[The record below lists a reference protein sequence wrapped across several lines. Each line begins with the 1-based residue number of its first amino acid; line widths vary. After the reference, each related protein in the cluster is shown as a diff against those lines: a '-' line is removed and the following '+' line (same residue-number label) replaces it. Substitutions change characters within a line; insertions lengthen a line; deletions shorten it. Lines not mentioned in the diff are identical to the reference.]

1 MPEKQKRIST
11 CFKKSKICYKE
22 QRHMQIPT
30 KKLAMK
36 VSRPVADLV
45 YSSDVYFFSFLNFM
59 RCYSFDAFFLLLLQ
73 NSLLQNSSD
82 FTFFSAESI
91 FFTPSLLKFPGNF
104 TFEHFLAFVSWLR
117 FIG

>member
-22 QRHMQIPT
+22 QRHMQTPT

-59 RCYSFDAFFLLLLQ
+59 RCYSFDAFFFA
-73 NSLLQNSSD
+73 S
-82 FTFFSAESI
+82 FTKFFAS
-91 FFTPSLLKFPGNF
+91 KFQ
-104 TFEHFLAFVSWLR
+104 
-117 FIG
+117 

>member
-59 RCYSFDAFFLLLLQ
+59 RCYSFDAFFFCFFYKILCFKIPVILHFFQ
-73 NSLLQNSSD
+73 RNQFSSHL
-82 FTFFSAESI
+82 
-91 FFTPSLLKFPGNF
+91 P
-104 TFEHFLAFVSWLR
+104 H
-117 FIG
+117 